1 MIQFN
6 KNSIEREKKDSEK
19 KRFAFPGSKIHAIP
33 FLSYTIEHMSL
44 KIKPDLV
51 NKILIDCEQQ
61 ITIRA
66 FNDLSEIVL
75 DISDLKVKKVNS
87 QSINISKFRCVDNK
101 QVVIEFSEQFRA
113 GSTIEIDISYS
124 AGYTIIDG
132 KEEFGSPKTGFHFIT
147 KGDYSKQSPSYQAWT
162 QGEATE
168 SRYWFPSIDT
178 PQVKFTLDIEI
189 SAPQGY
195 MVISNGLLESKVM
208 KEEFVIWKYVE
219 KRPLPSYLVSVV
231 VGTFSQYES
240 KYRDVSLYYYWPEEI
255 DEEDAMLTFSET
267 PQMLKFFEEYFE
279 TNYPFQKYSQTAV
292 DNFEFGGM
300 ENTTCTTLTR
310 RVLHDKTASRDYR
323 NDIFLVVHELAH
335 QWFGDMVTC
344 KDWPHIWLNEGFATY
359 CESLYWENS
368 RGKDEFYY
376 NLIEATDIY
385 FEESNTLYNR
395 PIVTNVYKHV
405 DDLFDAHS
413 YEKSGFILHM
423 IRNHLGEHNF
433 RKSLKVYL
441 EKYQNRSAESLD
453 LLKVLEEVSGREMTS
468 FFDQWIYREGHPKLE
483 IEYSLARNNSIEKAS
498 KNFQKLK
505 VKILQKNNEE
515 SNEDSSKYYQFQL
528 EFKINI
534 VDKSGQKSHLVH
546 LMNVDH
552 NDSESFVEINDNFN
566 IESISIDPEFKILKE
581 IGSIKVVNETRDFQV
596 RRLLH
601 NQIKYGE
608 TIIERINALRLLKNK
623 YSEDGIRALYDA
635 IVQDKFYGVAVEA
648 ANTIGSFYD
657 KNDYEKSDNSYQCL
671 VSILSNKSTFD
682 ALRSETKKAIIRNI
696 GIFERA
702 ESISLLEDVIHK
714 SNDESNFVRSSAAT
728 ALGKS
733 SKEIETIENKVQ
745 VISLLKNL
753 VEGTDTFQS
762 VLATGALEGL
772 KELATDKDNKICIE
786 IAKFFL
792 ENTLESKDYF
802 VRAKAT
808 SNLAKFL
815 TNKRDKADADT
826 SALNEAVFNR
836 LKDLLRDDRRKIK
849 INACS
854 ALADKDGRFHT
865 MPDKRTYET
874 IEVLI
879 DVAKKDLD
887 GFVRRKAEHSAN
899 IVREWIQAWA
909 SKPLLLNSESSSN
922 S

>member
-1 MIQFN
+1 M
-6 KNSIEREKKDSEK
+6 EKTKTEK
-19 KRFAFPGSKIHAIP
+19 KRFVFPGSKIHTTP

-51 NKILIDCEQQ
+51 NKILIDCEQRMR
-61 ITIRA
+61 IRA
-66 FNDLSEIVL
+66 FKDLSEIML
-75 DISDLKVKKVNS
+75 DISDLKVTKVHS

-101 QVVIEFSEQFRA
+101 QVIIEFSDQFRA
-113 GSTIEIDISYS
+113 GSTVDIEISYS
-124 AGYTIIDG
+124 AGFTIIDG
-132 KEEFGSPKTGFHFIT
+132 KEKFDSPKTGFHFIT
-147 KGDYSKQSPSYQAWT
+147 KGDQGKRSPSYQAWT

-168 SRYWFPSIDT
+168 SRSWFPSIDT

-195 MVISNGLLESKVM
+195 MVISNGILQSKVR
-208 KEEFVIWKYVE
+208 KDEFIVWRYVE
-219 KRPLPSYLVSVV
+219 KKPLPSYLVSVV
-231 VGTFSQYES
+231 IGTFSKYES
-240 KYRDVSLYYYWPEEI
+240 KYRDVSLNYYWPEEI
-255 DEEDAMLTFSET
+255 KEEDAMLTFSET
-267 PQMLKFFEEYFE
+267 SQMLKFFEEYFD

-310 RVLHDKTASRDYR
+310 RVLHDKQASKDYR

-368 RGKDEFYY
+368 RGKDEFHY

-385 FEESNTLYNR
+385 FEESNKLYNR

-423 IRNHLGEHNF
+423 IRNYIGEHNF

-468 FFDQWIYREGHPKLE
+468 FFDQWIYRKGHPKLK
-483 IEYSLARNNSIEKAS
+483 IEYTLEHNNLT
-498 KNFQKLK
+498 KNVKNTQKLK
-505 VKILQKNNEE
+505 IKIQQKNYDERVE
-515 SNEDSSKYYQFQL
+515 DLSNYYQFQL
-528 EFKINI
+528 EFKISI
-534 VDKSGQKSHLVH
+534 VDKSGQKSHWVH
-546 LMNVDH
+546 LMNVD
-552 NDSESFVEINDNFN
+552 NKDSESFVNIDIDSN
-566 IESISIDPEFKILKE
+566 IEYISIDPEFKILKE
-581 IGSIKVVNETRDFQV
+581 IRSVKVVNETRDFQL
-596 RRLLH
+596 RKLLY
-601 NQIKYGE
+601 NQMKYGE
-608 TIIERINALRLLKNK
+608 TIIERITALRYLKK
-623 YSEDGIRALYDA
+623 LKSIDGIRVISDA

-648 ANTIGSFYD
+648 ANAIGSFYD
-657 KNDYEKSDNSYQCL
+657 KNDYEKSDNSYQSL
-671 VSILSNKSTFD
+671 LSILNNKLTFD

-696 GIFERA
+696 GKFERI
-702 ESISLLEDVIHK
+702 ESISFLEELIYE
-714 SNDESNFVRSSAAT
+714 SNVESNFVRSSAAT

-733 SKEIETIENKVQ
+733 SKEMEKVENKILI
-745 VISLLKNL
+745 ISLLKNL
-753 VEGTDTFQS
+753 VEGTNTFQS

-772 KELATDKDNKICIE
+772 KELTMERDGKIHIE
-786 IAKFFL
+786 IAHFIL
-792 ENTLESKDYF
+792 ENTLDSKDYF

-808 SNLAKFL
+808 LNLAKFL
-815 TNKRDKADADT
+815 VNKNDISSAET
-826 SALNEAVFNR
+826 SDMNQAVFNR
-836 LKDLLRDDRRKIK
+836 LKELLRDDRRKIK

-854 ALADKDGRFHT
+854 ALADEDGRFHT
-865 MPDKRTYET
+865 IPDKRTYET

-879 DVAKKDLD
+879 NVAKNDLD

-899 IVREWIQAWA
+899 IVREWIKDWA
-909 SKPLLLNSESSSN
+909 SKPLLINCDSTSIS
-922 S
+922 